1 MAYFSAFGLGMGLFE
16 IAFFVMFALIVV
28 VIVVVIVKGVSTN
41 AKNQAAPQVSAEAR
55 VVTKRIETHGG
66 GETMVSQHHF
76 VTFEQSGGERF
87 ELEVPA
93 SEFGMLVEG
102 DRGTVSMKGTRYLG
116 FSRELMR

>member
-1 MAYFSAFGLGMGLFE
+1 MVGFSAFGLGMSLIE
-16 IAFFVMFALIVV
+16 IAFFVVFALIVV
-28 VIVVVIVKGVSTN
+28 VIVAAIVKGVSAN

-55 VVTKRIETHGG
+55 VVAKRIETRGG
-66 GETMVSQHHF
+66 GETMVSQSHF
-76 VTFEQSGGERF
+76 VTFEQVGGERF

-102 DRGTVSMKGTRYLG
+102 DRGSVSMKGSRYLG